1 MKMATFWTY
10 TDEAIA
16 HINIYASNNLG
27 NYKRFGDSMFLDF
40 YHDCLETIECLKC
53 YDVQLIQSAEI
64 YLKCGDFRTLYGA
77 NSVNIWC

>member
-53 YDVQLIQSAEI
+53 YDV
-64 YLKCGDFRTLYGA
+64 
-77 NSVNIWC
+77 